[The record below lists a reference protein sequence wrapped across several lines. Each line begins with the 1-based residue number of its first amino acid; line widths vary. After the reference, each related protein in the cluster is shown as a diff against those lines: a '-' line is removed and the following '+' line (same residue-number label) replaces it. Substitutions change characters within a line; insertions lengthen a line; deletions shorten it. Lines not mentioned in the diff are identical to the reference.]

1 MTVVAALMAVF
12 FIMQLVGQVPA
23 ALWVI
28 FGEDRFHWD
37 ATTIGI
43 SLAAFGILHSLAQA
57 MITGPVAARLG
68 ERRALMLGMI
78 ADGTGYILLA
88 FATRGWMAFPIMVLL
103 ASGGIGM
110 PALQAML
117 SRQVDEERQ
126 GQLQGSLAALT
137 SLTSIVGPLLFTAIY
152 AASITTW
159 NGWAWI
165 AGAALYLLCS
175 AGAGAASRALERR
188 RATSRSLIVETIG
201 LCHAGQ
207 GDFRQAIRALGV
219 RLERWPSQILPI
231 TSRTPMI

>member
-1 MTVVAALMAVF
+1 
-12 FIMQLVGQVPA
+12 
-23 ALWVI
+23 
-28 FGEDRFHWD
+28 
-37 ATTIGI
+37 
-43 SLAAFGILHSLAQA
+43 
-57 MITGPVAARLG
+57 
-68 ERRALMLGMI
+68 MLGMI

-88 FATRGWMAFPIMVLL
+88 FATRTDGVPDHGPACFGWHRNAG
-103 ASGGIGM
+103 A
-110 PALQAML
+110 AAML

-126 GQLQGSLAALT
+126 GQLQGSLAAST

-152 AASITTW
+152 ARLHNNAERV
-159 NGWAWI
+159 GMDCRRCPLL
-165 AGAALYLLCS
+165 ALP
-175 AGAGAASRALERR
+175 AGAASRALERR

>member
-1 MTVVAALMAVF
+1 
-12 FIMQLVGQVPA
+12 
-23 ALWVI
+23 
-28 FGEDRFHWD
+28 
-37 ATTIGI
+37 
-43 SLAAFGILHSLAQA
+43 

-117 SRQVDEERQ
+117 SVQVDEERQ

-165 AGAALYLLCS
+165 AGAALLL
-175 AGAGAASRALERR
+175 ALPAGAASRALERR

>member
-43 SLAAFGILHSLAQA
+43 SLAAFGILHSLARA

-117 SRQVDEERQ
+117 SVQVDEERQ

-137 SLTSIVGPLLFTAIY
+137 SLTSIVGPLFTAIY

-165 AGAALYLLCS
+165 AGAALYLLCLPALRRGLWS
-175 AGAGAASRALERR
+175 GAGQRADR
-188 RATSRSLIVETIG
+188 
-201 LCHAGQ
+201 
-207 GDFRQAIRALGV
+207 
-219 RLERWPSQILPI
+219 
-231 TSRTPMI
+231 